1 MNFLE
6 LLKQGNLIGAHRG
19 ARSIAPEN
27 TLRSMEQSLRYCDFI
42 ELDVQLSRDEVP
54 VIMHDDTLNRTSNV
68 KGRVCNFTLDELQ
81 KFDYGSWYDGVY
93 EPLLTLGIA
102 LEFIKQNRIFLN
114 IEIKDIH
121 NNFSDE
127 KVVGIV
133 LKEIQKCGVQDLVI
147 ISSFRASYLSTCR
160 DIIPNIPTALL
171 VEDKHPKEL
180 LKCLAELKVD
190 AYNMSDELV
199 DKEQVA
205 MLKDAGYFIN
215 VYTVNGIAR
224 RDELFA
230 MGVTGVFTDFLD
242 FSD

>member
-27 TLRSMEQSLRYCDFI
+27 TLRSMEQSLGYCDFI
-42 ELDVQLSRDEVP
+42 EIDVQLSRDEVP
-54 VIMHDDTLNRTSNV
+54 IIMHDDTLNRTSNV
-68 KGRVCNFTLDELQ
+68 KGRVCDFTLDELQ

-102 LEFIKQNRIFLN
+102 LEFIKQNSIFLN
-114 IEIKDIH
+114 VEIKDIH
-121 NNFSDE
+121 NDFSDE

-180 LKCLAELKVD
+180 LKYLEELKVD

-199 DKEQVA
+199 DKEQVD
-205 MLKDAGYFIN
+205 MLKDAGYFMN
-215 VYTVNGIAR
+215 VYTVNDLAR
-224 RDELFA
+224 RNELFA
-230 MGVTGVFTDFLD
+230 MGVTGVFTDYLNFND
-242 FSD
+242 